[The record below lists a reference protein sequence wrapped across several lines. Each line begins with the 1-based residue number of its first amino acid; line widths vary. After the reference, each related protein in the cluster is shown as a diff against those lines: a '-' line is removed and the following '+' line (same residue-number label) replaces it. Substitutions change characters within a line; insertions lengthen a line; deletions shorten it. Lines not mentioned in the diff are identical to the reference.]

1 MNSTAC
7 TSYKADCS
15 APTKPLKNLPGAL
28 TMTRRRAVTYEWN
41 SYCSR
46 PTCARTHVHGQFT
59 TQPCVLWLRPRV
71 GSKRHRAGCS
81 YQTVISVQRRHRQTD
96 IISISD
102 AHCQQF
108 SSLERSS
115 GRRQDAAAITTGG
128 AFILIAG
135 TLAGEISRPF
145 IAAELA
151 TLGTAVLFACLGLH
165 LRIKTS
171 DALMVQALF
180 WMVTSFCYALYGR
193 GSTTQRAIF
202 FTGHLALLAILQGP
216 PDLSSFVK
224 NGCLVLAASTGMS
237 FALNI
242 EMRRDIV
249 AERVSPRSRGERREG
264 APPEDALPQDAAES
278 TDGSSSDLVHS
289 GDDANDEAD
298 GNAAGNVESYRPA
311 ESPYQLTLSGRS
323 ATSDTLSS
331 GTKSSVTT
339 TSAPAAHHSPSVFES
354 LSQDVEFREKWVEQL
369 ARQRNICQVRHNLV
383 RLLAPKPAVSPTFR
397 APFPAPSV
405 PALCIR
411 RRATSRR
418 SCTPLNCMYLLCP
431 PRLCPRRPPRLPPSQ
446 CRAHSEPDHGTAG
459 RL

>member
-1 MNSTAC
+1 MM
-7 TSYKADCS
+7 
-15 APTKPLKNLPGAL
+15 
-28 TMTRRRAVTYEWN
+28 TMTRRRAVTYVWN

-59 TQPCVLWLRPRV
+59 TQMRTSSMAASP
-71 GSKRHRAGCS
+71 GGQ
-81 YQTVISVQRRHRQTD
+81 QTPPEPDAAIKFVISVFSDVTVKRTLYPFLMLIVSGFHLWSGLLEEDKLQRQ
-96 IISISD
+96 SQL
-102 AHCQQF
+102 AV
-108 SSLERSS
+108 
-115 GRRQDAAAITTGG
+115 

-135 TLAGEISRPF
+135 TLAGQISHDHSSLLSWLP
-145 IAAELA
+145 
-151 TLGTAVLFACLGLH
+151 LGTAVLFACLGLH

-180 WMVTSFCYALYGR
+180 WMVTSFCYAHYSR

-216 PDLSSFVK
+216 PDLSNFVK

-311 ESPYQLTLSGRS
+311 ESPDQLTLSGRS

-354 LSQDVEFREKWVEQL
+354 LSQDVEFREEWVEQ
-369 ARQRNICQVRHNLV
+369 
-383 RLLAPKPAVSPTFR
+383 RLLGSGTYAKYVT
-397 APFPAPSV
+397 
-405 PALCIR
+405 
-411 RRATSRR
+411 TS
-418 SCTPLNCMYLLCP
+418 SAC
-431 PRLCPRRPPRLPPSQ
+431 
-446 CRAHSEPDHGTAG
+446 
-459 RL
+459 

>member
-1 MNSTAC
+1 MAAS
-7 TSYKADCS
+7 
-15 APTKPLKNLPGAL
+15 PG
-28 TMTRRRAVTYEWN
+28 
-41 SYCSR
+41 
-46 PTCARTHVHGQFT
+46 GQ
-59 TQPCVLWLRPRV
+59 
-71 GSKRHRAGCS
+71 
-81 YQTVISVQRRHRQTD
+81 QTPPEPDAAIKFVISVLSDVTVKRTLYPFLMLIVSSFHLWSGLLEEDKMQRQ
-96 IISISD
+96 SQL
-102 AHCQQF
+102 AV
-108 SSLERSS
+108 
-115 GRRQDAAAITTGG
+115 

-135 TLAGEISRPF
+135 TLAGEISHDHSSLLSWLP
-145 IAAELA
+145 
-151 TLGTAVLFACLGLH
+151 LGTAVLFACLGLH

-354 LSQDVEFREKWVEQL
+354 LSQDVEFREEWVEQ
-369 ARQRNICQVRHNLV
+369 
-383 RLLAPKPAVSPTFR
+383 RLLGSGTYAKYVT
-397 APFPAPSV
+397 
-405 PALCIR
+405 
-411 RRATSRR
+411 TS
-418 SCTPLNCMYLLCP
+418 SAC
-431 PRLCPRRPPRLPPSQ
+431 
-446 CRAHSEPDHGTAG
+446 
-459 RL
+459 